1 MGGPGL
7 WLWTGHL
14 AEKIKDLLIF
24 TLQSNG
30 ILRTYLIRS
39 LSTEAVL
46 KTFVTTHFWPGVNLH
61 ITGPDLHIYFVTQQ
75 EPRRR

>member
-1 MGGPGL
+1 MKRKG
-7 WLWTGHL
+7 
-14 AEKIKDLLIF
+14 F
-24 TLQSNG
+24 TLTEMLVVVVILG
-30 ILRTYLIRS
+30 IVSGMSVPLIRN

-75 EPRRR
+75 EP